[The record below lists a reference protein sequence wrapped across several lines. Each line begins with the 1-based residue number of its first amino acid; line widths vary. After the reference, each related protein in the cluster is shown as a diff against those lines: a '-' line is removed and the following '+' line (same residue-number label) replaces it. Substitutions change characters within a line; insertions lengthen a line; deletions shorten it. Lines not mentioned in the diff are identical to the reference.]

1 MSMFQNLK
9 IRSKV
14 TLAFAGV
21 LFVSLIL
28 GGIALQ
34 RLSVVNSKAAEIR
47 DNWLPSTQLLGEFS
61 LKTTIYR
68 MRAAYLLL
76 SETPE
81 QRDTNIKTLADYV
94 AQAKKAWD
102 AYEPMVSD
110 PAERELAQKIKDG
123 WAGYQQ
129 MTEKMVEMVKAGD
142 HKGAMDYFNGDLL
155 KYYIANVSET
165 TAKDVAYNVAAG
177 KKAAD
182 AGEDAY
188 VSARYWITG
197 MLIFAAVFAA
207 FSGFM
212 IVTAVAT
219 PVLRI
224 TETMGRLAKHD
235 LTATIIFGDRKDEI
249 GQMAKAVQVFKDN
262 MVETD
267 QLNAA
272 QKTEQEKKEK
282 RQVAIEGYIK
292 RFEASVSSA
301 LDTLASAST
310 EMEATAQ
317 SMSATA
323 EETTRQ
329 ATAVAAA
336 SEQASTNVQTVA
348 TAAEELSASIQE
360 ISRQVVESTRIA
372 GQAVG
377 DANDTNAK
385 VKALAD
391 AAQKIGEVVK
401 LINDIAGQTNLLALN
416 ATIEAARAGEAGKGF
431 AVVASEVKSL
441 ATQTA
446 KATEDIA
453 QQVKSIQAATG
464 DSVAA
469 IEGISGTIG
478 RISEI
483 ATTVASAVEEQGAA
497 TKEIARNVQQ
507 ASAGTTE
514 VSSNITGVTR
524 AATESGT
531 ASGQVLRAAAD
542 LAKQGEMLRA
552 EIGRFLGDIRAA

>member
-1 MSMFQNLK
+1 VSIFQNLK

-21 LFVSLIL
+21 LLVSIVL

-34 RLSVVNSKAAEIR
+34 RLSVVNSNAADIR
-47 DNWLPSTQLLGEFS
+47 DNWLPSTELLGEFS

-68 MRAAYLLL
+68 MRASYLLL
-76 SETPE
+76 ADTPE
-81 QRDTNIKTLADYV
+81 AQEANIKTLADYV
-94 AQAKKAWD
+94 DQAKKAWD
-102 AYEPMVSD
+102 AYEPMATDS
-110 PAERELAQKIKDG
+110 AERQLTEQIKAG
-123 WAGYQQ
+123 WANYQQ
-129 MTEKMVEMVKAGD
+129 MTQKLVIMVKAGD
-142 HKGAMDYFNGDLL
+142 HKAAVAYFNGDLL
-155 KYYIANVSET
+155 KNYISGVSET
-165 TAKDVAYNVAAG
+165 TAKDVAYNVAQG

-182 AGEDAY
+182 AGEEAY
-188 VSARYWITG
+188 NSARYWIIG
-197 MLIFAAVFAA
+197 MLIFAAVFAVL
-207 FSGFM
+207 SGFV
-212 IVTAVAT
+212 IVASVAA
-219 PVLRI
+219 PVLRV

-235 LTATIIFGDRKDEI
+235 LAAEIVGGDRKDEI

-262 MVETD
+262 MIETD
-267 QLNAA
+267 RLNAG
-272 QKTEQEKKEK
+272 QKAEQEKKEK
-282 RQVAIEGYIK
+282 RQVAIDGYIK

-317 SMSATA
+317 SMSSTA

-372 GQAVG
+372 GQAVS

-391 AAQKIGEVVK
+391 AAQKIGDVVK

-469 IEGISGTIG
+469 IDGISGTIG

-531 ASGQVLRAAAD
+531 ASNQVLRAAGD